1 MEPRRKDWRFRVG
14 LALAGLALAA
24 PGRGIGADF
33 APAPKALITP
43 ALFSR
48 LLPTPSPGEEGEKQK
63 RDIKDSRDSRD
74 EQQDGPSQAPLSRG
88 GGGGGRERGRGEGLG
103 RGDAPPPPSVQV
115 LAVEVPVQVVRDGE
129 PVRGLK
135 AEDFEIWEGRR
146 RLSLTGFE
154 ALDLA
159 APGARG
165 HGRGQIASVPAAARR
180 HFLFL
185 FDLAFSE
192 PQAIARARRAA
203 AGVLAQLQP
212 TDLAAVATY
221 SATRG
226 PQLVLGFTADRRQ
239 LDTALGSLGLP
250 DLIARPVDPLRLVL
264 EEVLGAGN
272 TAAGTAP
279 TRDPLAEV
287 TDVAISARLEFITNA
302 VEQSD
307 RTAQRNHVNAFTR
320 SLADLARQMAVIEG
334 RKYLVFL
341 SEGFESSLI
350 QGTPDPQRQEEMREN
365 ALHGES
371 WRVNPEERYGL
382 TEAGNDVERMLEEFR
397 RADCVIEAVDIGGL
411 RAGAD
416 QGAPRPAGRDSLLMM
431 AKGTGGDLFE
441 SFNDLGAAMSQ
452 MLQRTSVTYVLAVEP
467 DRLQPEGEYHRL
479 RVELKK
485 PLRGARLVHRPGYYL
500 PKPYAEQ
507 SSVEKL
513 LEAANQVMS
522 GDESDTV
529 ATAVLATPFR
539 GDGEKSYVPVLIE
552 IDGAT
557 LLAGKQPKVL
567 PVEIYLYALDGDGA
581 VHDFLT
587 QTVGLDLTKAEPGLR
602 GLRDGGLKFFGHLD
616 LLPGDYSLRILVRN
630 GATGLSGL
638 RVVPVHVP
646 AFTREPYLLPPLV
659 PDPPNRWLVTREEPR
674 EEDKAKPPAY
684 PFHLQGNQAFVPASK
699 PLIVPGKDVR
709 LSLVGSGLGGADW
722 NAEAHVL
729 TPDGRELP
737 GASLEI
743 LERSQPDRALARF
756 HPPADLKPGEYLLRI
771 NITGDAGAAFAPPDA
786 GVIRFVVPPPPQSSP
801 RGRS

>member
-1 MEPRRKDWRFRVG
+1 MKSYAMRRWFGAG
-14 LALAGLALAA
+14 LGLTLALAA
-24 PGRGIGADF
+24 LAL
-33 APAPKALITP
+33 PA
-43 ALFSR
+43 
-48 LLPTPSPGEEGEKQK
+48 
-63 RDIKDSRDSRD
+63 
-74 EQQDGPSQAPLSRG
+74 
-88 GGGGGRERGRGEGLG
+88 
-103 RGDAPPPPSVQV
+103 RGDVPPPPSVQV
-115 LAVEVPVQVVRDGE
+115 LSVEVPVEVLRDGE

-135 AEDFEIWEGRR
+135 AEDFEVWEGRR
-146 RLSLTGFE
+146 RLPITGFE

-159 APGARG
+159 APAARG
-165 HGRGQIASVPAAARR
+165 RAAAVPAAARR

-192 PQAIARARRAA
+192 PKAIIRARKAA
-203 AGVLAQLQP
+203 AGLLAQLQP

-239 LDTALGSLGLP
+239 LDSALGSLGLP
-250 DLIARPVDPLRLVL
+250 DMIARPIDPLRLVL

-272 TAAGTAP
+272 AAAGSPPANG
-279 TRDPLAEV
+279 RDPLAEA
-287 TDVAISARLEFITNA
+287 TDVAISARLEQITSA

-307 RTAQRNHVNAFTR
+307 RSAQRNHVNNFTR
-320 SLADLARQMAVIEG
+320 SLADLARQMAVVEG

-341 SEGFESSLI
+341 SEGFESSLV

-382 TEAGNDVERMLEEFR
+382 TETSNDVERMLEEFR
-397 RADCVIEAVDIGGL
+397 RADCVIQAVDVGGL

-431 AKGTGGDLFE
+431 AKGTGGELFE

-485 PLRGARLVHRPGYYL
+485 PLRGVRLVHRLGYYL
-500 PKPYAEQ
+500 PKPYAEV
-507 SSVEKL
+507 SSLEKL

-522 GDESDTV
+522 GEESDTV

-539 GDGEKSYVPVLIE
+539 SDGEKAYVPVLIE
-552 IDGAT
+552 VDGAT
-557 LLAGKQPKVL
+557 LLAGKQPPVL
-567 PVEIYLYALDGDGA
+567 PVEIYLYALDGTGA

-587 QTVGLDLTKAEPGLR
+587 QTVGLDLGKAGPGLR
-602 GLRDGGLKFFGHLD
+602 EGGLKFFGHLD

-630 GATGLSGL
+630 SATGLSGL

-646 AFTREPYLLPPLV
+646 AFAREPFLLPPLF

-674 EEDKAKPPAY
+674 GTEGETKPPPY
-684 PFHLQGNQAFVPASK
+684 PFQLRGSQVFVPASK
-699 PLIVPGKDVR
+699 PVLLPGREAR
-709 LSLVGSGLGGADW
+709 LSLVGSGLGGPDW
-722 NAEAHVL
+722 KAEAHVL
-729 TPDGRELP
+729 TADGRELP
-737 GASLEI
+737 GGSLEI
-743 LERSQPDRALARF
+743 LERARPDRALARF
-756 HPPADLKPGEYLLRI
+756 RPPADLKPGEYVLRI
-771 NITGDAGAAFAPPDA
+771 AVTGDAGAAFAPPE
-786 GVIRFVVPPPPQSSP
+786 GSSIRFVVPSSPPLSP
-801 RGRS
+801 RGPRN

>member
-1 MEPRRKDWRFRVG
+1 MAPCRKPWYRGMGRVG
-14 LALAGLALAA
+14 LALASLALAV
-24 PGRGIGADF
+24 PGWGDV
-33 APAPKALITP
+33 P
-43 ALFSR
+43 
-48 LLPTPSPGEEGEKQK
+48 PSP
-63 RDIKDSRDSRD
+63 
-74 EQQDGPSQAPLSRG
+74 A
-88 GGGGGRERGRGEGLG
+88 
-103 RGDAPPPPSVQV
+103 VQV
-115 LAVEVPVQVVRDGE
+115 LAVEIPVQVVRDGE
-129 PVRGLK
+129 PVRGLE
-135 AEDFEIWEGRR
+135 AADFEIYEGRR
-146 RLSLTGFE
+146 RLPITGFE

-159 APGARG
+159 SPAARG
-165 HGRGQIASVPAAARR
+165 RSRTAAVPAAARR

-192 PQAIARARRAA
+192 PQAIARARRSA

-212 TDLAAVATY
+212 SDLAAVATY

-239 LDTALGSLGLP
+239 LDAAMASLGLP
-250 DLIARPVDPLRLVL
+250 DLIARPLDPLRLVL

-272 TAAGTAP
+272 AAAGSAP

-287 TDVAISARLEFITNA
+287 TDVAISARLELITNA

-320 SLADLARQMAVIEG
+320 SLADLARQMGVIEG

-341 SEGFESSLI
+341 SEGFESSLL

-382 TEAGNDVERMLEEFR
+382 TETGNDVERMLEEFR
-397 RADCVIEAVDIGGL
+397 RADCILEAVDIGGL

-431 AKGTGGDLFE
+431 AKGTGGELFE

-452 MLQRTSVTYVLAVEP
+452 MLQRTSVTYVLAIEP

-485 PLRGARLVHRPGYYL
+485 PLRGVRLVHRPGYYL

-522 GDESDTV
+522 GEESDTV

-539 GDGEKSYVPVLIE
+539 GDGEKAYVPVLIE
-552 IDGAT
+552 VDGAT
-557 LLAGKQPKVL
+557 LLAGRQPKVL

-587 QTVGLDLTKAEPGLR
+587 QTVGLDLVKAEP

-630 GATGLSGL
+630 GSTGLSGL

-684 PFHLQGNQAFVPASK
+684 PFHLQGSQAFVPASK
-699 PLIVPGKDVR
+699 PVIVPGKDFR

-722 NAEAHVL
+722 QAEAHVL

-756 HPPADLKPGEYLLRI
+756 RPPADLKPGEYVLRI
-771 NITGDAGAAFAPPDA
+771 NVTGDAGAAFAPPDA
-786 GVIRFVVPPPPQSSP
+786 SSLRFVVPPPSP